1 MRHIPQLKAE
11 LDKPRS
17 CRSDRYSFSN
27 LVSFFQGSGRRIV
40 SKSAKIRVSDQLD
53 CWSSE
58 FKNNLEDLRKRG
70 RSYSQSMLWKV
81 CTPTTEN
88 GRIWK
93 QFLKSSQGYW
103 TLYCDQCG
111 DWTMRSCDL
120 HNLQFQSQYNEQIK
134 EHVIKKGSCVLVC
147 PKCGAQHTEDEKYF
161 MNRQGKYIHKV
172 PQRLELHPGFQF
184 GVLCSLFP
192 FMTWDRIAEK
202 ILQSGK
208 RADIDAHMQLDN
220 SWRGLCY
227 KRRQVVKQDFDKI
240 KQHCWKA
247 KQAPTLQ
254 NVQII
259 FMTADTQQAKSVVG
273 VFALDVNDN
282 LHLIQTAEPEY
293 ITLSEEDRSVINST
307 KNTPIITV
315 QDMLNKEYLKKDCVG
330 IKPMFCVMDRQGH
343 RSTEVQSFAR
353 KNNKVLMYQG
363 TRLEACNYKPSNTN
377 NRLMMVAARHYQA
390 VLIYYL
396 YSQKKRGQ
404 NYLYFMPDIS
414 DDVLKQILAIKPD
427 NSKKHGDAPEN
438 WQAENGA
445 VHDFFDVI
453 KMAYFAQ
460 QFILEYLSRN
470 KYRFGQ
476 SPAIKRRW
484 EGNIPVHVK
493 VETPQPKKN
502 NWFSK

>member
-1 MRHIPQLKAE
+1 
-11 LDKPRS
+11 
-17 CRSDRYSFSN
+17 
-27 LVSFFQGSGRRIV
+27 
-40 SKSAKIRVSDQLD
+40 
-53 CWSSE
+53 
-58 FKNNLEDLRKRG
+58 
-70 RSYSQSMLWKV
+70 
-81 CTPTTEN
+81 
-88 GRIWK
+88 
-93 QFLKSSQGYW
+93 
-103 TLYCDQCG
+103 
-111 DWTMRSCDL
+111 MRSCDL
-120 HNLQFQSQYNEQIK
+120 HNLQFESEYNQELDVYTVK
-134 EHVIKKGSCVLVC
+134 EDSIRLVC
-147 PKCGAQHTEDEKYF
+147 PVCGCEHKQSEKYF
-161 MNRQGKYIHKV
+161 MNQRGKYIHKV
-172 PQRLELHPGFQF
+172 PDKLSLHPSFQF

-192 FMTWDRIAEK
+192 FMTWKRIADK

-208 RADIDAHMQLDN
+208 RADIQAHIQLDN
-220 SWRGLCY
+220 SWRGLPY
-227 KRRQVVKQDFDKI
+227 KRREVVKEDFQKI
-240 KQHCWKA
+240 KQHCWKT

-259 FMTADTQQAKSVVG
+259 FMTADTQQTKSVIG

-293 ITLSEEDRSVINST
+293 ITLSDEDRSVINST
-307 KNTPIITV
+307 RSTPIVTV
-315 QDMLNKEYLKKDCVG
+315 EDLLNKEYLKKDGVG

-343 RSTEVQSFAR
+343 RSQQVESFAR

-363 TRLEACNYKPSNTN
+363 TRLEACNYRSSNTN

-404 NYLYFMPDIS
+404 NYLYFMPGIS

-460 QFILEYLSRN
+460 QFIIEYLPRN

-484 EGNIPVHVK
+484 EGNIPVQVK
-493 VETPQPKKN
+493 VQTQQTKKN

>member
-1 MRHIPQLKAE
+1 
-11 LDKPRS
+11 
-17 CRSDRYSFSN
+17 
-27 LVSFFQGSGRRIV
+27 
-40 SKSAKIRVSDQLD
+40 
-53 CWSSE
+53 
-58 FKNNLEDLRKRG
+58 
-70 RSYSQSMLWKV
+70 
-81 CTPTTEN
+81 
-88 GRIWK
+88 
-93 QFLKSSQGYW
+93 
-103 TLYCDQCG
+103 
-111 DWTMRSCDL
+111 MRSCDL
-120 HNLQFQSQYNEQIK
+120 HNLQFESEYNQELDVYTVK
-134 EHVIKKGSCVLVC
+134 EDSIRLVC
-147 PKCGAQHTEDEKYF
+147 PVCGCEHKQSEKYF
-161 MNRQGKYIHKV
+161 MNQHGKYIHKV
-172 PQRLELHPGFQF
+172 PDKLSLHPSFQF

-192 FMTWDRIAEK
+192 FMTWKRIADK

-208 RADIDAHMQLDN
+208 RADIQAHIQLDN
-220 SWRGLCY
+220 SWRGLPY
-227 KRRQVVKQDFDKI
+227 KRRQVVKQDFQKI
-240 KQHCWKA
+240 KQHCWKT
-247 KQAPTLQ
+247 KEAPTLQ

-259 FMTADTQQAKSVVG
+259 FITADTQQTKSVIG

-293 ITLSEEDRSVINST
+293 ITLSDEDRSVINST
-307 KNTPIITV
+307 RSTPIVTV
-315 QDMLNKEYLKKDCVG
+315 EDLLNKEYLKKDGVG

-343 RSTEVQSFAR
+343 RSQQVESFAR

-363 TRLEACNYKPSNTN
+363 TRLEACNYRSSNTN

-404 NYLYFMPDIS
+404 NYLYFMPGIS

-460 QFILEYLSRN
+460 QFILEYLQRN

-484 EGNIPVHVK
+484 EGNIPVQVK
-493 VETPQPKKN
+493 VQTQQTKKN

>member
-1 MRHIPQLKAE
+1 
-11 LDKPRS
+11 
-17 CRSDRYSFSN
+17 
-27 LVSFFQGSGRRIV
+27 
-40 SKSAKIRVSDQLD
+40 
-53 CWSSE
+53 
-58 FKNNLEDLRKRG
+58 
-70 RSYSQSMLWKV
+70 
-81 CTPTTEN
+81 
-88 GRIWK
+88 
-93 QFLKSSQGYW
+93 
-103 TLYCDQCG
+103 
-111 DWTMRSCDL
+111 MRSCDL
-120 HNLQFQSQYNEQIK
+120 HNLQFESEYNQELDVYTVK
-134 EHVIKKGSCVLVC
+134 EDSIRLVC
-147 PKCGAQHTEDEKYF
+147 PVCGCEHVQSEKYF
-161 MNRQGKYIHKV
+161 MNQRGKYIHKL
-172 PQRLELHPGFQF
+172 PQRIDLHPSFQF

-192 FMTWDRIAEK
+192 FMTWKRIADK

-208 RADIDAHMQLDN
+208 RADIQAHIQLDN
-220 SWRGLCY
+220 SWRGLPY
-227 KRRQVVKQDFDKI
+227 KRRQVVKEDFQKI
-240 KQHCWKA
+240 KQHCWKT

-259 FMTADTQQAKSVVG
+259 FMTADTQQTKSVIG

-282 LHLIQTAEPEY
+282 LHLIQTCEPEY
-293 ITLSEEDRSVINST
+293 ITLSDEDRSVINST
-307 KNTPIITV
+307 RQTPIITV
-315 QDMLNKEYLKKDCVG
+315 QDMLNKEYLKKDGVG

-343 RSTEVQSFAR
+343 RSQQVESFAR

-363 TRLEACNYKPSNTN
+363 TRLQTANYKSSNTN

-404 NYLYFMPDIS
+404 NYLYFMPGIS

-460 QFILEYLSRN
+460 QFIIEYLPRN

-484 EGNIPVHVK
+484 EGNIPVQVK
-493 VETPQPKKN
+493 VETQQPKKN

>member
-1 MRHIPQLKAE
+1 M
-11 LDKPRS
+11 
-17 CRSDRYSFSN
+17 N
-27 LVSFFQGSGRRIV
+27 V
-40 SKSAKIRVSDQLD
+40 
-53 CWSSE
+53 
-58 FKNNLEDLRKRG
+58 
-70 RSYSQSMLWKV
+70 
-81 CTPTTEN
+81 N
-88 GRIWK
+88 G
-93 QFLKSSQGYW
+93 G
-103 TLYCDQCG
+103 
-111 DWTMRSCDL
+111 
-120 HNLQFQSQYNEQIK
+120 
-134 EHVIKKGSCVLVC
+134 
-147 PKCGAQHTEDEKYF
+147 
-161 MNRQGKYIHKV
+161 YIHLL
-172 PQRLELHPGFQF
+172 PQRLKEAPGYQL
-184 GVLCSLFP
+184 GVLASQLP
-192 FMTWDRIAEK
+192 ALSWKVIANAQ
-202 ILQSGK
+202 LQSGK
-208 RADIDAHMQLDN
+208 RADIETQTTFDN
-220 SWRGLCY
+220 SFRGLPY
-227 KRRQVVKQDFDKI
+227 KRREVVKEDFQKI
-240 KQHCWKA
+240 KQHCWKT
-247 KQAPTLQ
+247 KETPTLE

-259 FMTADTQQAKSVVG
+259 FMTADTQETKSVVG

-293 ITLSEEDRSVINST
+293 ITLSDEDRSVINST
-307 KNTPIITV
+307 RSTPIVTV
-315 QDMLNKEYLKKDCVG
+315 QDMLNKEYLKKDGVG

-343 RSTEVQSFAR
+343 RSQQVESFAR

-363 TRLEACNYKPSNTN
+363 TRLEASNYKTSNTN

-404 NYLYFMPDIS
+404 NYLYFMPGIS

-460 QFILEYLSRN
+460 QFIIEYLPRN

-484 EGNIPVHVK
+484 EGNIPVQVK
-493 VETPQPKKN
+493 VQTQQTKKN

>member
-1 MRHIPQLKAE
+1 
-11 LDKPRS
+11 
-17 CRSDRYSFSN
+17 
-27 LVSFFQGSGRRIV
+27 
-40 SKSAKIRVSDQLD
+40 
-53 CWSSE
+53 
-58 FKNNLEDLRKRG
+58 
-70 RSYSQSMLWKV
+70 
-81 CTPTTEN
+81 
-88 GRIWK
+88 
-93 QFLKSSQGYW
+93 
-103 TLYCDQCG
+103 
-111 DWTMRSCDL
+111 MRSCDL
-120 HNLQFQSQYNEQIK
+120 HNLQFESEYNQELDVYTVK
-134 EHVIKKGSCVLVC
+134 EDSIRLVC
-147 PKCGAQHTEDEKYF
+147 PVCGCEHKQSEKYF
-161 MNRQGKYIHKV
+161 MNQHGKYIHKV
-172 PQRLELHPGFQF
+172 PDKLSLHPSFQF

-192 FMTWDRIAEK
+192 FMTWKRIADK

-208 RADIDAHMQLDN
+208 RADIQAHIQLDN
-220 SWRGLCY
+220 SWRGLPY
-227 KRRQVVKQDFDKI
+227 KRRQVVKQDFQKI
-240 KQHCWKA
+240 KQHCWKT
-247 KQAPTLQ
+247 KEAPTLQ

-259 FMTADTQQAKSVVG
+259 FITADTQQTKSVIG

-293 ITLSEEDRSVINST
+293 ITLSDEDRSVINST
-307 KNTPIITV
+307 RSTPIVTV
-315 QDMLNKEYLKKDCVG
+315 EDLLNKEYLKKDGVG

-343 RSTEVQSFAR
+343 RSQQVESFAR

-363 TRLEACNYKPSNTN
+363 TRLEACNYRSSNTN

-404 NYLYFMPDIS
+404 NYLYFMPGIS

-460 QFILEYLSRN
+460 QFIIEYLPRN

-484 EGNIPVHVK
+484 EGNIPVQVK
-493 VETPQPKKN
+493 VQTQQTKKN